1 MTSIIQF
8 ADIHFGVEDQEAM
21 GCVKGAIEKLH
32 PDIIVICG
40 DITQNGSDEE
50 FKAAHE
56 WIKTLDGPKLIT
68 PGNHDT
74 PMYGLIERFTRPFAK
89 YRKWIEPLSE
99 PYFTNKD
106 VTILPYNS
114 ARGWQ
119 FGFDW
124 SLGAV
129 NLKDL
134 AILTENMKRLSQGG
148 VEVIMAHHPLIYPD
162 VSPLQKRTKNGVK
175 TLKYLSHHNV
185 DIVLTGHVHVPFA
198 IERHPNETEVIS
210 IGAGTLSHRRRNKP
224 VSFNHISIDQSDIE
238 VSALEFQN
246 GEFISS
252 KTFSKRV
259 DSLQSRR
266 SREPSPQKIKE
277 RDMGHD
283 QLSGN

>member
-21 GCVKGAIEKLH
+21 GCVKATIAKLK
-32 PDIIVICG
+32 PDLILICG

-50 FKAAHE
+50 FKAAQG

-74 PMYGLIERFTRPFAK
+74 PMYGVIERLTRPFAK
-89 YRKWIEPLSE
+89 YNKWIAPLSL
-99 PYFTNKD
+99 PYFTNED

-114 ARGWQ
+114 ARGWL

-134 AILTENMKRLSQGG
+134 ANLTDEMKRLSQGG
-148 VEVIMAHHPLIYPD
+148 VEIIMAHHPMIYPTL
-162 VSPLQKRTKNGVK
+162 SPLQKHTKNGEK
-175 TLKYLSHHNV
+175 TLEYLSHRNV
-185 DIVLTGHVHVPFA
+185 DIVLTGHIHVPFA

-210 IGAGTLSHRRRNKP
+210 IGAGTLSRRRRNKP
-224 VSFNHISIDQSDIE
+224 ASFNHISINQNTIE
-238 VSALEFQN
+238 VSAIEFKD
-246 GEFISS
+246 GDFISTQ
-252 KTFSKRV
+252 TFSKRI

-266 SREPSPQKIKE
+266 AQNTVAEE
-277 RDMGHD
+277 EAEHD
-283 QLSGN
+283 QLS